1 MHLDKED
8 KQLILNLIEDKIN
21 ELHTVFLDIANN
33 GNPTVFKKNMLG
45 IMSLIKEQISVL
57 EKISSD
63 LNIKSDYDWE
73 WYKLLTQ
80 SYNKWLVTKPRK
92 RTFFSRFFK
101 TVY

>member
-1 MHLDKED
+1 MHLNKED
-8 KQLILNLIEDKIN
+8 KLLILRLIEDKIN

-33 GNPTVFKKNMLG
+33 SNPAVFKKNTDG

-57 EKISSD
+57 EKVSSD
-63 LNIKSDYDWE
+63 LNVKADYDWE
-73 WYKLLTQ
+73 WYKLLLQ
-80 SYNKWLVTKPRK
+80 SYNNWLVSKPRK